1 MARWRFPSGL
11 SSGSKPNG
19 SSGATTVASPS
30 VEARVVS
37 VDVLRGLTV
46 AGMLLV
52 NNPGDPDN
60 VFAPLKHS
68 VWNGCTFA
76 DLVFPFFLFLVGIT
90 TNLSLS
96 RRMSDSRS
104 DRTFAVE
111 FRAIAKRAA
120 IIFAF
125 GLFLNAYP
133 FFEKTAIAGPP
144 WLPAFFGHIAARLEM
159 LRLTGVLQRIAIAYL
174 AASLVAWKGSS
185 RRVAAVATALLLG
198 YWAALTLI
206 PVPGENA
213 IGAELLNEP
222 ARTLA
227 AWFDRTMLDWTR
239 WDLGWHMWDRA
250 VPYDPEGLLS
260 TLPAIATVLL
270 GVLAGRWLQSARAIG
285 TRLQML
291 GYAGAAALLIG
302 LWWSV
307 VFPINKPL
315 WTSSYVMV
323 TAGAACVSLAIVG
336 WWVDV
341 KQWRRWTTVFLVF
354 GTNPILA
361 YVGGELLANILRSSI
376 KFKFDGRR
384 MSSGMTMVRG
394 LEAIGVDSR
403 VASLV
408 WALSFVLLC
417 YVLLVPLY
425 RRRIFVKV

>member
-1 MARWRFPSGL
+1 MDHWRFL
-11 SSGSKPNG
+11 SELSRGRKLNG
-19 SSGATTVASPS
+19 SSDATTVASPS
-30 VEARVVS
+30 VVARVVS
-37 VDVLRGLTV
+37 IDVLRGLTV

-52 NNPGDPDN
+52 NNPGDPGN
-60 VFAPLKHS
+60 VFAPLEHS

-90 TNLSLS
+90 THLSLS
-96 RRMSDSRS
+96 RRVSDDRR
-104 DRTFAVE
+104 DRTFVVV

-120 IIFAF
+120 IIFAL
-125 GLFLNAYP
+125 GVFLNAYP
-133 FFEKTAIAGPP
+133 FFEKTAIAGPS

-174 AASLVAWKGSS
+174 VASLVAWRGSS
-185 RRVAAVATALLLG
+185 RRVAVVAAVLLLG
-198 YWAALTLI
+198 YWAAMTFI
-206 PVPGENA
+206 SVPGEND
-213 IGAELLNEP
+213 IGVHLLNDP

-227 AWFDRTMLDWTR
+227 AWLDRTMLDWTR

-291 GYAGAAALLIG
+291 GYAGAAAMAVGLL
-302 LWWSV
+302 WST
-307 VFPINKPL
+307 VFPINKSL

-323 TAGAACVSLAIVG
+323 TAGAACVSLAIIG
-336 WWVDV
+336 WWVDIR
-341 KQWRRWTTVFLVF
+341 QWRRWTTPFLVF

-361 YVGGELLANILRSSI
+361 YVGGELLANILQSSI
-376 KFKFDGRR
+376 KFKLDGRR
-384 MSSGMTMVRG
+384 MSSGMTMVCG

-425 RRRIFVKV
+425 RRRIFLKV